1 MLTEYNLLYGTLAMY
16 LYIVLWFISV
26 KKQKWIKLLL
36 IDVLLVVPFVLL
48 MSTK

>member
-16 LYIVLWFISV
+16 LYVVLWFISIK
-26 KKQKWIKLLL
+26 KKQKWIQLLL
-36 IDVLLVVPFVLL
+36 IDVLLVTFDLF

>member
-26 KKQKWIKLLL
+26 KKKWKKLLL